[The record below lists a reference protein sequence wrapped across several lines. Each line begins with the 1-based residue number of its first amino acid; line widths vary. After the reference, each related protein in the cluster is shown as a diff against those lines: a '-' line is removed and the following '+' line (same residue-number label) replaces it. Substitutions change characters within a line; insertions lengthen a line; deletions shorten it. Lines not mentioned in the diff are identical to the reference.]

1 MKTLITCLLLSIT
14 SITIAQTKTTA
25 ATIDVQKEKIEKLQ
39 TVIINLSKVLNTT
52 LEETVKDNAPQMKEL
67 SLILHEISEDKN
79 LIESLE
85 LVKDQLTIIHKPA
98 EIHLELSIS
107 KDELAQLEA
116 INLDEVK
123 QEMETL
129 VTAFEKSNLI
139 QDLLKT
145 LENSQLS
152 RELRKEII
160 VKKD

>member
-1 MKTLITCLLLSIT
+1 M
-14 SITIAQTKTTA
+14 AQTETTA
-25 ATIDVQKEKIEKLQ
+25 ATIDVQKEKIEELQ
-39 TVIINLSKVLNTT
+39 TVIINLSKILNST
-52 LEETVKDNAPQMKEL
+52 LEETAKDNTPQMKEL
-67 SLILHEISEDKN
+67 SAILHEISEDKN

-85 LVKDQLTIIHKPA
+85 LVKDQLTIIQKPA
-98 EIHLELSIS
+98 EINLELSIS

-152 RELRKEII
+152 KELRKEII